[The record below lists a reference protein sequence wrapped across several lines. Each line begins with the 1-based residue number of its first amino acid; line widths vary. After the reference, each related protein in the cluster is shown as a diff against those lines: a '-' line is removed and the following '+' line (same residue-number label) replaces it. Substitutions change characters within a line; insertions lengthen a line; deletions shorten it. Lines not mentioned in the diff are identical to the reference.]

1 MPRSKKR
8 GAVSVLRRLFPEA
21 PDFLSMLSEQCEVL
35 VEAHAALVRE
45 MSKEG
50 AEHEFELIDVIQRG
64 AESHRHTLDRLN
76 RAFVTPID
84 REDISLASE
93 RLAQVLEYIEST
105 DREMD
110 LLDVPADAQ
119 IQRMV
124 ATLGEGIEA
133 LRNGFANLGVRM
145 IDAESEAQRALAS
158 ERRMEELYR
167 AALTDLFRGGA
178 LDAPGGQDAD
188 SRRADCFDAVVKI
201 LKRREVYRHLS
212 NAADRVALAGAT
224 LHAIV
229 VKWT

>member
-1 MPRSKKR
+1 
-8 GAVSVLRRLFPEA
+8 
-21 PDFLSMLSEQCEVL
+21 MLSEQCEIL
-35 VEAHAALVRE
+35 VEAHAALVRQ
-45 MSKEG
+45 MSKES
-50 AEHEFELIDVIQRG
+50 AEHELDLMDAIKRG
-64 AESHRHTLDRLN
+64 ADSHRRTLDRLN

-124 ATLGEGIEA
+124 ATLGEGIDA
-133 LRNGFANLGVRM
+133 LRNGFASLGDRM
-145 IDAESEAQRALAS
+145 LDAEAEAQRALAS

-167 AALTDLFRGGA
+167 AALSDLFRGQTLEG
-178 LDAPGGQDAD
+178 PGGHNANA
-188 SRRADCFDAVVKI
+188 RPADCFEAVVKI

-212 NAADRVALAGAT
+212 NSADRVALAGAT

>member
-1 MPRSKKR
+1 MRRSKKR
-8 GAVSVLRRLFPEA
+8 GAVGVLRRLFPEA
-21 PDFLSMLSEQCEVL
+21 PDFLSMLSEQCDVL

-45 MSKEG
+45 MSKED
-50 AEHEFELIDVIQRG
+50 ADHEIDLMDAIRRG
-64 AESHRHTLDRLN
+64 AETHRRTLDRLN

-93 RLAQVLEYIEST
+93 RLAQVFEYIEST
-105 DREMD
+105 AREME

-124 ATLGEGIEA
+124 ATLGDGIQA
-133 LRNGFANLGVRM
+133 LRKGFASLGSQM
-145 IDAESEAQRALAS
+145 LDAEAEAQRALAS

-167 AALTDLFRGGA
+167 AALSDLFRGGRIA
-178 LDAPGGQDAD
+178 GAEGNEAGASP
-188 SRRADCFDAVVKI
+188 ADCFEAVVKI

-212 NAADRVALAGAT
+212 NAADRVASAAET